1 MPKEE
6 YEFHDHDGVPWTP
19 VAAGSGAAAEGMVE
33 KILNLDDATGVG
45 TRLLKFP
52 PGVETSEVIVHD
64 FWEEVYILEGEL
76 HDKRINTTFTPGMY
90 ACRPPGMPH
99 GPYSSPKG
107 CMTFEVRYY
116 NK

>member
-6 YEFHDHDGVPWTP
+6 YEFFGHEGVPWGP

-33 KILNLDDATGVG
+33 KILNLDHSTGVG

-52 PGVETSEVIVHD
+52 PG
-64 FWEEVYILEGEL
+64 EL
-76 HDKRINTTFTPGMY
+76 HDKRLNETFTAGMY
-90 ACRPPGMPH
+90 ACRPPGMQH

>member
-6 YEFHDHDGVPWTP
+6 YEFSGHERVPWTP

-52 PGVETSEVIVHD
+52 PGVETSEVIVHE

-76 HDKRINTTFTPGMY
+76 HDKRLDANLATGMDS
-90 ACRPPGMPH
+90 CGPPGMHH
-99 GPYSSPKG
+99 GPNPGPKAG
-107 CMTFEVRYY
+107 
-116 NK
+116 

>member
-1 MPKEE
+1 MRSL
-6 YEFHDHDGVPWTP
+6 
-19 VAAGSGAAAEGMVE
+19 GSGGCRIGSGGGGYGG
-33 KILNLDDATGVG
+33 KILNLDHSTGFG

-76 HDKRINTTFTPGMY
+76 HDKHLNATFTTGMY
-90 ACRPPGMPH
+90 ACRPPGMRH
-99 GPYSSPKG
+99 GPYSSPIG
-107 CMTFEVRYY
+107 CMTLDVPYY

>member
-1 MPKEE
+1 MRSL
-6 YEFHDHDGVPWTP
+6 
-19 VAAGSGAAAEGMVE
+19 GSGGCRIGSGGGGYGG
-33 KILNLDDATGVG
+33 KILNLDHSTGVG

-76 HDKRINTTFTPGMY
+76 HDKRLNATFTTGMY
-90 ACRPPGMPH
+90 ACRPPGMQQ
-99 GPYSSPKG
+99 GPYSSPIG
-107 CMTFEVRYY
+107 CMTLDVPYY

>member
-6 YEFHDHDGVPWTP
+6 YEFSGREGVPWTP

-52 PGVETSEVIVHD
+52 PGVETSEEIVHD

-76 HDKRINTTFTPGMY
+76 HDKRLYTTFTAGILAPE
-90 ACRPPGMPH
+90 CL
-99 GPYSSPKG
+99 
-107 CMTFEVRYY
+107 EVNDYLPWPIDG
-116 NK
+116 

>member
-1 MPKEE
+1 MSKEE
-6 YEFHDHDGVPWTP
+6 YEFFDHEDVPWAP
-19 VAAGSGAAAEGMVE
+19 VTAGSGAAGQGMVE
-33 KILNLDDATGVG
+33 KILNLDHSTGVG
-45 TRLLKFP
+45 TRLLRFP

-64 FWEEVYILEGEL
+64 FWEEVYVLEGEL
-76 HDKRINTTFTPGMY
+76 HDKRLNKTFTTGMY
-90 ACRPPGMPH
+90 ACRPPGMRH